1 MKAEELATKRWLRQL
16 REASGLSQAALA
28 EAVGT
33 SRRTVLNAESE
44 REDAGWPNGFTLLR
58 MLQELGAVTDA
69 PAPAAT
75 PLARLEAGVA
85 ELADDTGRSL
95 EAIAEGIARIEER
108 LPDGAARARKAQAR

>member
-1 MKAEELATKRWLRQL
+1 MKGDEIAAKQWLRQL
-16 REASGLSQAALA
+16 RKASGLSQAALA

-69 PAPAAT
+69 PSIADS
-75 PLARLEAGVA
+75 PLARLEEAAA
-85 ELADDTGRSL
+85 ESAEQTARSF
-95 EAIAEGIARIEER
+95 EALAEGIARIEDR
-108 LPDGAARARKAQAR
+108 LSGEDALGREAGQR